1 MNKEN
6 NQKGIVKKIGSE
18 HEAIVLTPED
28 MNSPEIRLWL
38 KKKSEKR
45 EEESRKRHLPAILK
59 AAGDEIGVTFNDINQ
74 LVKYFQPKQRKK
86 RGKQLSDSEKKK
98 IDEMAKSGKSA
109 VDIASELK
117 KKPAQIY
124 RHLAASKK

>member
-1 MNKEN
+1 MNPKVVN
-6 NQKGIVKKIGSE
+6 KKNEGQQ
-18 HEAIVLTPED
+18 EAIVLTPED

-38 KKKSEKR
+38 KKKSEKQ
-45 EEESRKRHLPAILK
+45 EEESRKKHLPAILK
-59 AAGDEIGVTFNDINQ
+59 AAGDEIGTTFKNINQ

-86 RGKQLSDSEKKK
+86 RSKQLSEAEKKK
-98 IDEMAKSGKSA
+98 IDEMTKSGKSA

-124 RHLAASKK
+124 RHLAASK

>member
-1 MNKEN
+1 MNKET
-6 NQKGIVKKIGSE
+6 NQKVINKKIVGE
-18 HEAIVLTPED
+18 QEAIVLTPED

-38 KKKSEKR
+38 KKKSEKQ
-45 EEESRKRHLPAILK
+45 EEESRKKHLPAILK
-59 AAGDEIGVTFNDINQ
+59 AAGDEIGTTFKNINQ

-86 RGKQLSDSEKKK
+86 RSKQLSEAEKKK
-98 IDEMAKSGKSA
+98 IDEMTKSGKSA

-124 RHLAASKK
+124 RHLAASK

>member
-1 MNKEN
+1 MNKET
-6 NQKGIVKKIGSE
+6 NQKVINKKIVGE
-18 HEAIVLTPED
+18 QEAIVLTPED

-38 KKKSEKR
+38 KKKSEKQ
-45 EEESRKRHLPAILK
+45 EEESRKKHLPAILK
-59 AAGDEIGVTFNDINQ
+59 AAGDEIGTTFKNISQ

-86 RGKQLSDSEKKK
+86 RSKQLSEAEKKK
-98 IDEMAKSGKSA
+98 IDEMTKSGKSA